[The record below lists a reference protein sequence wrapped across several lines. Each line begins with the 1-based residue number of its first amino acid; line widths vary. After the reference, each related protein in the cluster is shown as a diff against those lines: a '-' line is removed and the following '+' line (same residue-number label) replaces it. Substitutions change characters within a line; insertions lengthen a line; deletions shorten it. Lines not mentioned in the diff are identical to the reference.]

1 MTAANCFPH
10 LPGIG
15 SGGIRLV
22 AVLIS
27 LVFTV
32 LLIAGVV
39 AIGLGALFLLIKT
52 LVGRPIQQ
60 RS

>member
-1 MTAANCFPH
+1 
-10 LPGIG
+10 
-15 SGGIRLV
+15 V

-32 LLIAGVV
+32 LLIAGVI
-39 AIGLGALFLLIKT
+39 AIGVAALLLLLRMLT
-52 LVGRPIQQ
+52 RRPMQQ

>member
-1 MTAANCFPH
+1 LTASNCLPH

-15 SGGIRLV
+15 SSSIRLV

-32 LLIAGVV
+32 LLIAGVI
-39 AIGLGALFLLIKT
+39 AIGVAALLLLLRM
-52 LVGRPIQQ
+52 LVRRPMQQ